1 MFAQRTM
8 KICYLNPNTP
18 DLSIE
23 NQPLLGTS
31 IELVAC
37 SVRDENEVISF
48 ARDADAILTVQT
60 PITAQVAEKLERCKV
75 IVRLGVGYDV
85 IDVDSCQ
92 KHGILVCNVPDYGT
106 EEVANHA
113 LALLFAVHRRIL
125 EYDRNVRKGHWG
137 HVLPRPIHR
146 LSALR
151 AGVLGLGRIGTT
163 FAKRIQP
170 FVREVLAFDP
180 FLTADQFKAKGIP
193 EAALPEIFETCDMI
207 SLHLPLSKENH
218 YLISD
223 EAIAQ
228 MKRKPVLI
236 NVSRGALVDSA
247 ALSRALLSGQI
258 SGAGI
263 DVFEDEPNVPVEYLA
278 LENIVL
284 SPHVAWYSEEA
295 NLQLRR
301 SAIEEIVG
309 VLTGHAPRNPIV
321 ATPG

>member
-1 MFAQRTM
+1 M
-8 KICYLNPNTP
+8 KICYLNPQYP

-23 NQPLLGTS
+23 NEPLLGTA

-37 SVRDENEVISF
+37 SVRDENEVIG
-48 ARDADAILTVQT
+48 AAKVADAILTIDT
-60 PITAQVAEKLERCKV
+60 AITARVAEELERCQV

-92 KHGILVCNVPDYGT
+92 KRGILVCNVPDYGT

-113 LALLFAVHRRIL
+113 LALFFAVHRRL
-125 EYDRNVRKGHWG
+125 LAYDQNVRKGKWG
-137 HVLPRPIHR
+137 YVLPWPIDR

-163 FAKRIQP
+163 FAKRMVP
-170 FVREVLAFDP
+170 FVREVVAFDP
-180 FLTADQFKAKGIP
+180 FLTPDQFKAKGISQ
-193 EAALPEIFETCDMI
+193 ADLAEIFATCDII
-207 SLHLPLSKENH
+207 SLHLPLSKQSH
-218 YLISD
+218 HLISE

-228 MKRKPVLI
+228 MKRQPILV
-236 NVSRGALVDSA
+236 NVSRGGLIDGA
-247 ALSRALLSGQI
+247 ALARALISGQI

-263 DVFEDEPNVPVEYLA
+263 DVFEDEPHVPVDYLA

-284 SPHVAWYSEEA
+284 TPHVAWYSQEA

-301 SAIEEIVG
+301 SALEEIVR
-309 VLTGHAPRNPIV
+309 VLTGHAPRNPV
-321 ATPG
+321 SPSEK